1 MNFLTSYSIVSA
13 WAKKYGYDDPDEFR
27 QKAQEKFS
35 LIRTGIVDQP
45 SCRLLLLNVC
55 PSNLRSYCVDLAN

>member
-1 MNFLTSYSIVSA
+1 MSYRIVTA
-13 WAKKYGYDDPDEFR
+13 WAKKYGYADPDEFR

-45 SCRLLLLNVC
+45 SCRLLLLNVVI
-55 PSNLRSYCVDLAN
+55 LL